1 MNELQ
6 LKELS
11 ALLET
16 FSRRYPDRSPD
27 NIKKTLEE
35 ALTALSEV
43 KPLTA
48 QDVAEK
54 NSCMLF
60 DTGRFKDI
68 VLAYLI
74 ISMRAANSPQD
85 EAMKLL
91 DTLNQAFDKFTA
103 EEALERYRGSIQQK
117 KFFKIN
123 NTFPTSG
130 I

>member
-11 ALLET
+11 TLLET

-48 QDVAEK
+48 QDAAEK

-103 EEALERYRGSIQQK
+103 EEALERYRGSIQQ
-117 KFFKIN
+117 
-123 NTFPTSG
+123 
-130 I
+130 

>member
-1 MNELQ
+1 M
-6 LKELS
+6 
-11 ALLET
+11 ET
-16 FSRRYPDRSPD
+16 DIPDKVIGQAVSLVRYIH

-48 QDVAEK
+48 QDEAEK

-68 VLAYLI
+68 MLAYLI
-74 ISMRAANSPQD
+74 ISMRAANSSQD

-91 DTLNQAFDKFTA
+91 DTLNQAFEKFTA
-103 EEALERYRGSIQQK
+103 EEALERYRGSIQ
-117 KFFKIN
+117 
-123 NTFPTSG
+123 
-130 I
+130 